1 MHLQVVVQSE
11 AGMQRSE
18 LYPANGPL
26 TIGRH
31 PQCSLR
37 LDSDLVSRQHAVIQ
51 AGNGTL
57 RVEDVSTNGTIAGD
71 LLLRRDSVE
80 VPYGTPIVVGDFTVF
95 VYPAEQQNAAQHA
108 AMQSRPMPM
117 GTNPVDTRQRMQGSG
132 AHLAPPIGTGPN
144 LPNPLAQSHSGNGMM
159 SSRPGVSSHP
169 SATGMNPIIAHVGTA
184 PGPSG
189 VHLPLRGD
197 DAKQKAEV
205 ELRREIHKL
214 LLEHLDLAT

>member
-1 MHLQVVVQSE
+1 MHLQVVVQSDD
-11 AGMQRSE
+11 GMQRTE

-31 PQCSLR
+31 PGCSLR

-108 AMQSRPMPM
+108 AMQSRPPPGGVNPGGGPRRPVHGGESQLMP
-117 GTNPVDTRQRMQGSG
+117 
-132 AHLAPPIGTGPN
+132 AGTGPN
-144 LPNPLAQSHSGNGMM
+144 QPQGHNPTAL
-159 SSRPGVSSHP
+159 
-169 SATGMNPIIAHVGTA
+169 NPVMAHVGSQ
-184 PGPSG
+184 PGPAG

-197 DAKQKAEV
+197 DGKQRAEV
-205 ELRREIHKL
+205 ELRR
-214 LLEHLDLAT
+214 